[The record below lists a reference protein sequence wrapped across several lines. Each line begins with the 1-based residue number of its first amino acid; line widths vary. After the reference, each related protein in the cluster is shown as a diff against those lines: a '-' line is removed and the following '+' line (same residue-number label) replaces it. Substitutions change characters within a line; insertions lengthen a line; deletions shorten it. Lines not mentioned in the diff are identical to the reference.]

1 MSRSIFLWSA
11 ALIER
16 GERNE
21 HFKSALRTEQ
31 PGPWLSNC
39 LVLIFPAFEIGIGR
53 GWGGGVSWE
62 TQRQGTG
69 GCPVLLDWLVA
80 APPQVPELHSC

>member
-53 GWGGGVSWE
+53 GWGGGGVVGDSK
-62 TQRQGTG
+62 TG
-69 GCPVLLDWLVA
+69 DWRLSCPVGLA
-80 APPQVPELHSC
+80 SRSATSGT